1 MIQKTVWRSWRWC
14 RPAAIAQHAVPWQRI
29 MCEHV
34 YPSGMPERAPPI
46 TGHSRQLRFEPDV
59 VSCASRKYQ
68 LVFCYTIIERNN
80 RQVLPVVRSSIGG
93 DCVSTNTNPLD
104 SVFPFD
110 PYILKRYNRLETAAA
125 SELTEQNTFV
135 NVPGCVCVR

>member
-1 MIQKTVWRSWRWC
+1 M
-14 RPAAIAQHAVPWQRI
+14 
-29 MCEHV
+29 
-34 YPSGMPERAPPI
+34 
-46 TGHSRQLRFEPDV
+46 GHSRQLWFEPDV
-59 VSCASRKYQ
+59 VSCVSRKYQ

-110 PYILKRYNRLETAAA
+110 PYMLKRYHRLETAAA
-125 SELTEQNTFV
+125 SELTD
-135 NVPGCVCVR
+135 